1 MAKLTLDDIAE
12 PRAYERQRAAFRE
25 DVIAAKRVRR
35 VGLGPVLTL
44 VFENALTVRFQ
55 IQEMAR
61 AERMLTDA
69 QIQTELDTYNA
80 LIPEAEQ
87 LSATLFLEL
96 VSKAE
101 LEEWLP
107 KLVGIERSIA
117 FHIGSGEALSVVPA
131 VVEEEHASRLT
142 RDTVTAS
149 VHFLRFE
156 FTPAQVVAFAHEPLS
171 LVARHSAYAAATA
184 LSEATRESL
193 LEDLQG

>member
-12 PRAYERQRAAFRE
+12 PRAYERQRAAFR
-25 DVIAAKRVRR
+25 DNVIAAKRVRR
-35 VGLGPVLTL
+35 VGLGPVVTL

-69 QIQTELDTYNA
+69 QIQTELDTYNP
-80 LIPEAEQ
+80 LIPEAGQ

-117 FHIGSGEALSVVPA
+117 FHLGSGAATSVVPA
-131 VVEEEHASRLT
+131 VVEEEHASHLT
-142 RDTVTAS
+142 RETITAS

-156 FTPAQVVAFAHEPLS
+156 FTPSQVVAFAHEPVS
-171 LVARHSAYAAATA
+171 LVAQHPAYAATTA
-184 LSEATRESL
+184 LSEVTRESL